1 MNLHPAATTSPATD
15 PEAVVQ
21 RQLDAFNARDVAAI
35 LATYAPEAAQ
45 YEHPA
50 TLLARG
56 TDQLRERFAVR
67 FQEPNLHARL
77 NRRIVMG
84 ALVIDHETVT
94 RTFPEGTGRIELVA
108 IYEVAAGRIA
118 QAWFR
123 FGPRTLDR

>member
-1 MNLHPAATTSPATD
+1 MNMNLHPADAATSALD

-45 YEHPA
+45 WEHPA

-56 TDQLRERFAVR
+56 TEQLHERFAAR
-67 FQEPNLHARL
+67 FQEPNLHATL
-77 NRRIVMG
+77 NRRI
-84 ALVIDHETVT
+84 VIDHETVT

-108 IYEVAAGRIA
+108 IYEVAQGRIA
-118 QAWFR
+118 QAWFL
-123 FGPRTLDR
+123 FGAKRLDP